1 MARKLRQGATP
12 MSEPLTKSL
21 GSFVASIKLEAI
33 PSAALRVVHTG
44 FVDCVGTLIAG
55 SIEEPPRLLHK
66 ALAPAPG
73 DATLYLV
80 GPRVSVPEAAWIN
93 GTAAHALDYDDV
105 SLRGHPSTVLV
116 PAILAEAEGLG
127 SSGAEMATAYVA
139 GYEVWAE
146 LAGRD
151 PDQHHQKGWHP
162 TGIFG
167 AIAAAAA
174 CATLRRLGPEQAAQA
189 IALGASH
196 SSGLVANFGT
206 MTKPYHAGKAAH
218 AGVISARLAEAG
230 FTASAD
236 ALEHP
241 LGFLA
246 AVSPKGA
253 ADRERAAQVGHAW
266 QILSQGLSV
275 KKYPLCYCTHRAI
288 DGMLDLLRAQQ
299 VHGENVK
306 SITVSTSRRN
316 ATILRNQHPQ
326 TGLEAKFS
334 MQFAMAAS
342 ILAGRV
348 GLAELTD
355 GFVQRKDVQAL
366 QRKVTIAPD
375 DRPDPNRS
383 GAAPYDL
390 VVVETNDGRRLESAR
405 ITDERGSPQLP
416 LTTEE
421 LWVKFENCLAIG
433 NPSLSARAIFDALL
447 SIEHQRGVSAFSRL
461 RQAA

>member
-1 MARKLRQGATP
+1 

-21 GSFVASIKLEAI
+21 GSFVSRTRLEAI

-174 CATLRRLGPEQAAQA
+174 CASLRRLGPEQATQA

-253 ADRERAAQVGHAW
+253 ADRERAAQAGRAW
-266 QILSQGLSV
+266 QILNQGLSV

-299 VHGENVK
+299 VHGEDVK

-316 ATILRNQHPQ
+316 ATILRNQQPQ

-390 VVVETNDGRRLESAR
+390 VVIETNDGRRLESAR

-416 LTTEE
+416 LSTDE

>member
-1 MARKLRQGATP
+1 M
-12 MSEPLTKSL
+12 
-21 GSFVASIKLEAI
+21 
-33 PSAALRVVHTG
+33 
-44 FVDCVGTLIAG
+44 
-55 SIEEPPRLLHK
+55 
-66 ALAPAPG
+66 
-73 DATLYLV
+73 
-80 GPRVSVPEAAWIN
+80 
-93 GTAAHALDYDDV
+93 
-105 SLRGHPSTVLV
+105 
-116 PAILAEAEGLG
+116 
-127 SSGAEMATAYVA
+127 
-139 GYEVWAE
+139 
-146 LAGRD
+146 
-151 PDQHHQKGWHP
+151 
-162 TGIFG
+162 
-167 AIAAAAA
+167 
-174 CATLRRLGPEQAAQA
+174 
-189 IALGASH
+189 
-196 SSGLVANFGT
+196 
-206 MTKPYHAGKAAH
+206 
-218 AGVISARLAEAG
+218 
-230 FTASAD
+230 
-236 ALEHP
+236 
-241 LGFLA
+241 
-246 AVSPKGA
+246 
-253 ADRERAAQVGHAW
+253 
-266 QILSQGLSV
+266 

-299 VHGENVK
+299 VHGEDVK

-316 ATILRNQHPQ
+316 ATILRNQQPQ

-390 VVVETNDGRRLESAR
+390 VVIETNDGRRLESAR

-416 LTTEE
+416 LSTDE

>member
-1 MARKLRQGATP
+1 

-21 GSFVASIKLEAI
+21 GSFVSSIRLEAI

-66 ALAPAPG
+66 ALAPPPG

-80 GPRVSVPEAAWIN
+80 GPRVSAPEAAWIN

-174 CATLRRLGPEQAAQA
+174 CASLRRLGPEQATQA

-253 ADRERAAQVGHAW
+253 ADRERAAQAGRAW

-299 VHGENVK
+299 VHGEDVK

-316 ATILRNQHPQ
+316 ATILRNQQPQ

-416 LTTEE
+416 LTTDE

-447 SIEHQRGVSAFSRL
+447 SIEHQRGVSAFGRL

>member
-1 MARKLRQGATP
+1 

-21 GSFVASIKLEAI
+21 GSFVSSIRLEAI

-174 CATLRRLGPEQAAQA
+174 CASLRRLGPEQATQA

-253 ADRERAAQVGHAW
+253 ADRERAAQAGRAW

-299 VHGENVK
+299 VHGEDVK

-316 ATILRNQHPQ
+316 ATILRNQQPQ

-342 ILAGRV
+342 ILTGRV

-416 LTTEE
+416 LTTDE

-447 SIEHQRGVSAFSRL
+447 SIEHQRGVSAFGRL

>member
-1 MARKLRQGATP
+1 

-21 GSFVASIKLEAI
+21 GSFVSRIRLEAI
-33 PSAALRVVHTG
+33 PPAALRVVHTG

-174 CATLRRLGPEQAAQA
+174 CASLRRLGPEQATQA

-253 ADRERAAQVGHAW
+253 GRSRARSASRPRLADTE
-266 QILSQGLSV
+266 
-275 KKYPLCYCTHRAI
+275 P
-288 DGMLDLLRAQQ
+288 RAQR
-299 VHGENVK
+299 EK
-306 SITVSTSRRN
+306 
-316 ATILRNQHPQ
+316 
-326 TGLEAKFS
+326 
-334 MQFAMAAS
+334 
-342 ILAGRV
+342 
-348 GLAELTD
+348 
-355 GFVQRKDVQAL
+355 
-366 QRKVTIAPD
+366 
-375 DRPDPNRS
+375 
-383 GAAPYDL
+383 
-390 VVVETNDGRRLESAR
+390 
-405 ITDERGSPQLP
+405 
-416 LTTEE
+416 
-421 LWVKFENCLAIG
+421 
-433 NPSLSARAIFDALL
+433 
-447 SIEHQRGVSAFSRL
+447 VSAVLLHASRH
-461 RQAA
+461 

>member
-1 MARKLRQGATP
+1 

-21 GSFVASIKLEAI
+21 GSFVSSIKLEAI

-288 DGMLDLLRAQQ
+288 DGMLDLLGAQQ
-299 VHGENVK
+299 VHGEDVK

-416 LTTEE
+416 LTTDE

-447 SIEHQRGVSAFSRL
+447 AIEHQRGVSAFSRL